1 MKAAHLSLSP
11 SEPYSKVFRRMW
23 TGKSFK
29 ELTTKP
35 SGQLLWL
42 YLLTGP
48 DCTVIPGLLPG
59 MGIGT
64 LADRLKWPYGS
75 VKKCWAE
82 IERAEMAAADWDAG
96 LIWVPNGIVFNPPA
110 NPNVVTSWRSVVL
123 PSSALVTRALS
134 ELRSSLERR
143 GSKSFVTAFD
153 EVYGGRYPDICA
165 RPVSLNGSLNGSD
178 TKHIAADGDGLNGF
192 ENGSPNQDQDQDQDQ
207 QPPIPPLQG
216 GVVPSTRKPSEAE
229 REWAETVRKAH
240 GGCPH
245 EKAGEERCESAYVCV
260 GKLVMRQRQHEA
272 IGMNRAIEEASA

>member
-1 MKAAHLSLSP
+1 MKPVHFSP
-11 SEPYSKVFRRMW
+11 SDPYSKVFRRMW

-75 VKKCWAE
+75 VKKCWGE

-96 LIWVPNGIVFNPPA
+96 LVWVPNGIVYNPPA

-123 PSSALVTRALS
+123 PSSPLVARALA
-134 ELRSSLERR
+134 ELRLSLESR
-143 GSKSFVTAFD
+143 GAKGFVAAFD
-153 EVYGGRYPDICA
+153 EIYSARYPGVCRAATAPNRSPNGLDTHVLNRA
-165 RPVSLNGSLNGSD
+165 GNSANGSG
-178 TKHIAADGDGLNGF
+178 
-192 ENGSPNQDQDQDQDQ
+192 NGSPNQDQDQEQDQ
-207 QPPIPPLQG
+207 EPPIPPLQG
-216 GVVPSTRKPSEAE
+216 GVAPSTRKPSEAE
-229 REWAETVRKAH
+229 RKWAESIRNAQ

-245 EKAGEERCESAYVCV
+245 EREGDPRCESAYVCI

-272 IGMNRAIEEASA
+272 LGMNRAIEEASA

>member
-1 MKAAHLSLSP
+1 MSVHLSP
-11 SEPYSKVFRRMW
+11 SDPYSKVFRRMW

-29 ELTTKP
+29 ELSTKP

-48 DCTVIPGLLPG
+48 DCTVIPGVLPG

-82 IERAEMAAADWDAG
+82 IERSDMAAADWDAG
-96 LIWVPNGIVFNPPA
+96 LVWVPNGIVFNPPA

-123 PSSALVTRALS
+123 PSSPLVVRALS
-134 ELRSSLERR
+134 DLRAHLAGR
-143 GSKSFVTAFD
+143 SKTFLSAFD
-153 EVYGGRYPDICA
+153 EVYGARYPTVCLSVL
-165 RPVSLNGSLNGSD
+165 RNGSANGSHSLKKD
-178 TKHIAADGDGLNGF
+178 RVDSL
-192 ENGSPNQDQDQDQDQ
+192 ENGSPNQDQDQEQDLV
-207 QPPIPPLQG
+207 PPIPPLQG
-216 GVVPSTRKPSEAE
+216 GVAVSTRRPSAAE
-229 REWAETVRKAH
+229 RLWAESIRNAA

-245 EKAGEERCESAYVCV
+245 VNEGDEPCESSYVCV

-272 IGMNRAIEEASA
+272 LGMSRAIEETSA

>member
-1 MKAAHLSLSP
+1 MKLPQLSP

-29 ELTTKP
+29 ELSTKP

-75 VKKCWAE
+75 VKKCWVE
-82 IERAEMAAADWDAG
+82 IEKADMASADWDAG
-96 LIWVPNGIVFNPPA
+96 LIWVPKGIVFNPPA
-110 NPNVVTSWRSVVL
+110 NPNVVTSWRNVVL
-123 PSSALVTRALS
+123 PSSPLVVTALS
-134 ELRSSLERR
+134 ELRQSLVSR
-143 GSKSFVTAFD
+143 GSKSFVVAFD
-153 EVYGGRYPDICA
+153 EIYRVRYSNVCIPSA
-165 RPVSLNGSLNGSD
+165 AGNGSG
-178 TKHIAADGDGLNGF
+178 NGF
-192 ENGSPNQDQDQDQDQ
+192 GEEPKDQLVDSANDSANRPPNQYQDQDQDQV
-207 QPPIPPLQG
+207 PPIPPLQG
-216 GVVPSTRKPSEAE
+216 GVAPSTRKPSAAE
-229 REWAETVRKAH
+229 REWAESVRKAR

-245 EKAGEERCESAYVCV
+245 VGEGDPECESVYVCI

-272 IGMNRAIEEASA
+272 LGMNRAIEEASV

>member
-1 MKAAHLSLSP
+1 MKPISFSS

-29 ELTTKP
+29 ELSTKP

-82 IERAEMAAADWDAG
+82 IERADMAAADWDAG
-96 LIWVPNGIVFNPPA
+96 LVWVPNGIVFNPPA

-123 PSSALVTRALS
+123 PSSPLVTRALS
-134 ELRSSLERR
+134 ELRLSLAQR
-143 GSKSFVTAFD
+143 SKTFVAAFD
-153 EVYGGRYPDICA
+153 EIYGKRYPVVCA
-165 RPVSLNGSLNGSD
+165 VLPANGSANRSVNGSD
-178 TKHIAADGDGLNGF
+178 TNQPLSATDCENGF
-192 ENGSPNQDQDQDQDQ
+192 GNCLPNQDQDQEQDQ
-207 QPPIPPLQG
+207 VPPIPPLQG
-216 GVVPSTRKPSEAE
+216 GVAPSTRKPSAAE
-229 REWAETVRKAH
+229 REWAESIRRAH

-245 EKAGEERCESAYVCV
+245 VKDGDEACESSYVCI

-272 IGMNRAIEEASA
+272 HGMNRAITEATA